1 MQLNIGERVKEER
14 ERIGLSQMAFG
25 EMGGVKKLAQ
35 LKYEKGER
43 APDILYLNA
52 IAKIGVDVQYI
63 VTGVRS
69 TAALTT
75 DEEELLNSYREAP
88 LALKAAALAALT
100 AGNTASNNI
109 TVSGQGNRV
118 AGRDYKETKK

>member
-1 MQLNIGERVKEER
+1 MQENTGERIKEER

-43 APDILYLNA
+43 APDTTYLSA
-52 IAKIGVDVQYI
+52 IAKIGADVQFI

-69 TAALTT
+69 TTALTK
-75 DEEELLNSYREAP
+75 DEEELLNSYRAAP
-88 LALKAAALAALT
+88 IALKAAALAALT
-100 AGNTASNNI
+100 AGNSASSHI

-118 AGRDYKETKK
+118 AGRDFNENK